1 MEVAESLGLACPG
14 GLKLASTSATGDVAV
29 FRVDEPDAPGS
40 LPTYTPDLVL
50 KGAHSDV
57 SPSACPSKLD
67 RIGSHLTVYSL

>member
-1 MEVAESLGLACPG
+1 MEIAENLGLARTG

-40 LPTYTPDLVL
+40 LPVYTPELVL

-57 SPSACPSKLD
+57 SPRPA
-67 RIGSHLTVYSL
+67 H